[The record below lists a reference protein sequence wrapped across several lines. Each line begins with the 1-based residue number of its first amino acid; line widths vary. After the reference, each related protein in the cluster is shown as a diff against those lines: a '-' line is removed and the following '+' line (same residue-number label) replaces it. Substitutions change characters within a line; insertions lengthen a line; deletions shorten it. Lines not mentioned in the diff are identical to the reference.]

1 MVVDFLNG
9 FPGTVEVAIDRFR
22 TFRCILP
29 GPCYTQCYVA
39 FPSFHPLLF
48 AVCRESESFC
58 KGKVEEGVSVGE
70 TYLVLF
76 AI

>member
-1 MVVDFLNG
+1 MVIDFLNG

-48 AVCRESESFC
+48 AVRGELKSFVKC
-58 KGKVEEGVSVGE
+58 KVKEGVSIFVAD
-70 TYLVLF
+70 LVFF

>member
-1 MVVDFLNG
+1 MVVDLPNG
-9 FPGTVEVAIDRFR
+9 FPGTVEVAVDRFC
-22 TFRCILP
+22 TFRSILP
-29 GPCYTQCYVA
+29 VPCYTQCYVA
-39 FPSFHPLLF
+39 FSSFHPLLF

-58 KGKVEEGVSVGE
+58 KGKVKEGVSVGE